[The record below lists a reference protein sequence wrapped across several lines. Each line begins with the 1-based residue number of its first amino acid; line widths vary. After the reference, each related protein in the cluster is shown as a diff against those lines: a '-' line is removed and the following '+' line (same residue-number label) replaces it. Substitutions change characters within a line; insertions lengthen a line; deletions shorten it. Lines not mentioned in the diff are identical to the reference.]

1 MANRRLVPRPVAIL
15 FVVALGAC
23 QQSEAQTPPAP
34 PERPVLT
41 ARVAFEPLVPA
52 RSFVATVRPRIESDL
67 GFRVSGKVARRLVNV
82 GDRVTA
88 GRPLATLDAT
98 DLRLQ
103 REQAEAE
110 RAAAAASFQ
119 QAQGDLG
126 RAQTLVRQGW
136 STAVTLDR
144 QQAAAEEARGRLTR
158 AERAL
163 SLAQNALAYAS
174 LAADQTGVVTAALV
188 EPGQVVAA
196 GQAAIRIAHTA
207 EKEAVVAV
215 PEMLVGQVRAGAAA
229 VTLWSLGERR
239 YAASLRELSPVADAA
254 TRTYAARYAIPDAG
268 EEVGLGMT
276 ATVTVTDP
284 ALRKVARLPLSA
296 LFNQGTGP
304 AVWIIG
310 VDGRPAL
317 RPVTVTGYEG
327 RAVLIE
333 AGLAEGDQVVTMGV
347 QKLDPGQRV
356 RVVEALRF

>member
-1 MANRRLVPRPVAIL
+1 MSYHAVFRLL
-15 FVVALGAC
+15 FALPLVALPAC
-23 QQSEAQTPPAP
+23 QESEAQVPAV
-34 PERPVLT
+34 PERPVIT
-41 ARVAFEPLVPA
+41 AQVAYELLVPS
-52 RSFVATVRPRIESDL
+52 RSFVATVRPRIETDL
-67 GFRVSGKVARRLVNV
+67 GFRVPGKVARRLVSV

-88 GRPLATLDAT
+88 GRPLATLDET

-119 QAQGDLG
+119 QAQADLG

-136 STAVTLDR
+136 ATPVTLDR
-144 QQAAAEEARGRLTR
+144 QQAVAEEARGRLTR

-174 LAADQTGVVTAALV
+174 LNADQTGVVMASLV

-196 GQAAIRIAHTA
+196 GQPAIKVAHTA
-207 EKEAVVAV
+207 EKEAVVAL
-215 PEMLVGQVRAGAAA
+215 PEMLVGQVRTGTAE
-229 VTLWSLGERR
+229 VSLWSLGDRR
-239 YAASLRELSPVADAA
+239 YAATLRELSPVADPA
-254 TRTYAARYAIPDAG
+254 TRTYAARFTIRDAG
-268 EEVGLGMT
+268 DEVQFGMT

-284 ALRKVARLPLSA
+284 AERKVARLPLSA

-310 VDGRPAL
+310 VDGHPAL
-317 RPVTVTGYEG
+317 RPVTVAGYEG
-327 RAVLIE
+327 RAVLIG
-333 AGLAEGDQVVTMGV
+333 AGLGEGDQVVTLGA
-347 QKLDPGQRV
+347 QKLDPDQRV